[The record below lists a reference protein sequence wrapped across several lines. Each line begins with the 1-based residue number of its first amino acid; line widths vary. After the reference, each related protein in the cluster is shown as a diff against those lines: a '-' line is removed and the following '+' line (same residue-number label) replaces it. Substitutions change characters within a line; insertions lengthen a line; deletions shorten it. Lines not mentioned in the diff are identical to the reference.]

1 MHLLR
6 KNSMPCLCCT
16 RWVQHLGRM
25 GLDFPFEWW
34 ETWGSERLR
43 WLVEGHFKVQM
54 WKKSWTSE
62 CEVNPESLKC
72 YPLCSWEFW
81 SLNQNPQGGEIEE
94 PWSVAWAHSSLEA
107 GWALAIKASHVRSF
121 FCRRDGWCWG
131 LTEPLPWAF
140 PQVHFEK
147 GMGRPTVGPAV
158 PKTSMQIVD
167 SAFLLSMDHLF
178 PLAHFIF
185 LFFLSYFFHCLPF
198 LSFFSPPSLL
208 SFFQFISTTGLFN
221 ISFRTLTLMFFLKVA
236 YVC

>member
-1 MHLLR
+1 MWPGPTAHWELD
-6 KNSMPCLCCT
+6 
-16 RWVQHLGRM
+16 
-25 GLDFPFEWW
+25 GLWP
-34 ETWGSERLR
+34 SRPP
-43 WLVEGHFKVQM
+43 
-54 WKKSWTSE
+54 TSE
-62 CEVNPESLKC
+62 ASFVGEMVGVGALLSLFHE
-72 YPLCSWEFW
+72 LC
-81 SLNQNPQGGEIEE
+81 L
-94 PWSVAWAHSSLEA
+94 
-107 GWALAIKASHVRSF
+107 R
-121 FCRRDGWCWG
+121 
-131 LTEPLPWAF
+131 
-140 PQVHFEK
+140 VHFEK

-221 ISFRTLTLMFFLKVA
+221 ISFRTLTTFFLKVA